1 METLL
6 PLAERVGALLKA
18 RGETIAVAESSS
30 GGLISAALL
39 AVAGA
44 SAYFLGGAV
53 AYTLPSRLTL
63 LAMAREEIVRSSE
76 QSALFLARAAR
87 RQLDATWGLAETGAA
102 GPTGPSGRTF
112 VAVTGAV
119 EASRHV
125 ETGVGDRVENMRA
138 FAREALMLLLET
150 LSPPA

>member
-1 METLL
+1 MDTLL
-6 PLAERVGALLKA
+6 PVAERIGALLKA

-39 AVAGA
+39 AVPGA

-53 AYTLPSRLTL
+53 AYTLPSRLAL
-63 LAMAREEIVRSSE
+63 LAMPREEVVRSSE

-102 GPTGPSGRTF
+102 GPTGPAGSTF
-112 VAVTGAV
+112 VAVTGPTEIAQ
-119 EASRHV
+119 HV
-125 ETGVGDRVENMRA
+125 ETGIGDRVENMRA
-138 FAREALMLLLET
+138 FSREALLLLGRVLET
-150 LSPPA
+150 A